1 MMISAAALFAAAL
14 LAVLPPPQDD
24 AGSFGDRLQST
35 PSIRAL
41 SPSRLSVLLG
51 GETQAIFRFVRD
63 EIRFEPYRGALRGG
77 HGTLAA
83 GAGNSYD
90 QAILLK
96 EMLDAAGARSRLARC
111 RLPESLVELLRA
123 SVRPAPR
130 AGEGPLALEDLAWL
144 GIAPERWSEAWAR
157 FEEREAG
164 LTGAALEAAAAEL
177 GGIETAPTAGR
188 FAEAVEAA
196 GDYLWVQLAAGDRW
210 VDLHPCLPA
219 ETEAVLSPRALVNY
233 ISSMPTELFH
243 WVRLRVFAERLE
255 GRRLATTLVLE
266 RRVPSVAAANGTVV
280 VTTRLARG
288 PAGSV
293 RLTPSVQVG
302 SLRMPG
308 SPLDLPSSD
317 GSAADGALTALRLEI
332 GLLSP
337 GRRPRLAT
345 LTLADALT
353 AATRRSLADA
363 SGPEDTTPPP
373 TLRDGEL
380 GITVEMILATG
391 SAGGRPIAAH
401 GAEVLRWIERALAA
415 GPGTE
420 ALAERLE
427 GFPHANP
434 VLLHWAALLQTAWS
448 RALPGRAVY
457 LDAPAVAAVLYRPVV
472 SAQRLRL
479 ETMAGVVFMRAVTA
493 PGGDDDPRPART
505 GEIASRLLRRLALA
519 HSVGGETVTTS
530 LPERPPERYAAVAGA
545 GLPPGLGEGRPPET
559 LAELERELLR
569 GATVLVPD
577 GGPPELWWSLE
588 DEEADPV
595 ARGPRGWQLRWENEA
610 LPPACAAVASGELL
624 RALAGACGGDDEG
637 AEGGEGGETMLSSD
651 AAAGLLRYLGRHL
664 TAPGASPALPVF
676 EAAPG
681 APLERLLLRL
691 EQAAG
696 ERDLPGERL

>member
-1 MMISAAALFAAAL
+1 MMMMSAAALFAAAL
-14 LAVLPPPQDD
+14 LAVLPPPQDY
-24 AGSFGDRLQST
+24 AGRFGERLQSA

-41 SPSRLSVLLG
+41 SPRLLSVLLG
-51 GETQAIFRFVRD
+51 GDAQAIFRFVRD

-96 EMLDAAGARSRLARC
+96 EMLDATGARSRLARC
-111 RLPESLVELLRA
+111 RLPENLVELLTA

-130 AGEGPLALEDLAWL
+130 AEEGPLALEDLAWL

-157 FEEREAG
+157 FEEREAV
-164 LTGAALEAAAAEL
+164 LTGAVLEAAASEL
-177 GGIETAPTAGR
+177 GGIEKAPTAGR

-219 ETEAVLSPRALVNY
+219 ETEVALSPRAVINY
-233 ISSMPTELFH
+233 LSSMPTELFH
-243 WVRLRVFAERLE
+243 WVRLRLFAERLE
-255 GRRLATTLVLE
+255 GRRLTTTLVLE
-266 RRVPSVAAANGTVV
+266 RRVPCVAAANGTVAL
-280 VTTRLARG
+280 TTRLSRG
-288 PAGSV
+288 PAGSA
-293 RLTPSVQVG
+293 RLTPSVRVG

-317 GSAADGALTALRLEI
+317 GSATDGALTALRLEI
-332 GLLSP
+332 GILSP

-353 AATRRSLADA
+353 AATRRSLAEA
-363 SGPEDTTPPP
+363 TEQVAPLP
-373 TLRDGEL
+373 TLSDGEL
-380 GITVEMILATG
+380 WITLEMILATG
-391 SAGGRPIAAH
+391 SADGRPIAAH
-401 GAEVLRWIERALAA
+401 WAEVLRWIERALAA
-415 GPGTE
+415 GPHPE
-420 ALAERLE
+420 ALQARLE

-434 VLLHWAALLQTAWS
+434 LLLHWATLLQTAWS
-448 RALPGRAVY
+448 LALPGKTVY
-457 LDAPAVAAVLYRPVV
+457 LDSPAVAAVLYRPVV

-493 PGGDDDPRPART
+493 PDGDDDQRPART

-519 HSVGGETVTTS
+519 HSIGGETVTTS

-545 GLPPGLGEGRPPET
+545 ELPPGLGEGWSPET
-559 LAELERELLR
+559 LAELERELMR
-569 GATVLVPD
+569 GATVLVSE

-588 DEEADPV
+588 DEETDPV
-595 ARGPRGWQLRWENEA
+595 ARGPLGWQLRWENEA
-610 LPPACAAVASGELL
+610 FPSDCAAVASGELL
-624 RALAGACGGDDEG
+624 RALAGACGSDDEG
-637 AEGGEGGETMLSSD
+637 AEGGGEMPPSD
-651 AAAGLLRYLGRHL
+651 AAAGLIRYLGRHL
-664 TAPGASPALPVF
+664 TAPGASQALPVL

-681 APLERLLLRL
+681 APLERLLPRL
-691 EQAAG
+691 EQEAG
-696 ERDLPGERL
+696 EQDLPGERL